1 MTPENLAVSADG
13 TQLTG
18 QGEPGASVTVKDEAG
33 NTLGTG
39 VVGDNGNFTVPL
51 APAQKNGETL
61 DVTQKD
67 AAGNASPVAQVDAGD
82 TTAPAVPK
90 GLAVSP
96 NGTQLTGQG
105 EPGASVTVKD
115 DAGNTLGTGVVGD
128 NGNFTVP
135 LAPAQ
140 KNGETL
146 DVTQK
151 DAAGNTSPV
160 AQVDAGDT
168 TAPVVPKGLAVSP
181 NGTQLTGQGEP
192 GASVTVKD
200 DAGNTL
206 GTGVVGD
213 NGNFTVPLAPA
224 QKNGETLDVTQKDA
238 AGNTSPVAQVDAGD
252 STAPAAPKNL
262 AVSPNGTQLTGQG
275 EPGASVAVKDAAGNT
290 LGTGVVDDAGNFKA
304 NLSPVQ
310 KNGEKLNVTQKDV
323 AGNTS
328 PVAQVDAG
336 DSTAPLAPRNLA
348 VSPDGT
354 QLTGQGEPGA
364 GVTVKDDAGNTL
376 GTGTVGGNGNFTINL
391 SPVQK
396 NGETLDVTQKD
407 AAGNTSPVAQVDAG
421 DSTAPAAL
429 KNLKVSEDGSQ
440 LTGEG
445 EPGANVTITDDAGK
459 TLGTGVV
466 DDEGN
471 FKANLSPVQRNG
483 ETLNVTQKDAAGNT
497 SPVVQVEAGDSTAP
511 VAPRNLAVSE
521 DGSQLTGEGE
531 PGADVTVKD
540 DAGNTLGTGTVNDD
554 GSFQVPLEPAQIN
567 GETLSVTQQDAA
579 DNTSPVVTVDAPLGI
594 GSNSDFVE
602 YLYQS
607 ILVRASEPDGHAY
620 WTGTLDSGE
629 LTRAELVDTFLNS
642 VEAKEVVEPVARLY
656 YALLDREPEDAG
668 LRYWAA
674 EIRAGNLT
682 LEEVSH
688 HFVYSAEYDGT
699 FGIDVSDEQFLNWV
713 YQAAFARGPGE
724 DDGRSSWLEAL
735 ENGASR
741 AEVLLGISE
750 SVEHVALTA
759 EAIEILLLSGVP
771 GFNGGSA
778 ALGNPLLLA
787 PASNDLLDG
796 LFLDDAHEG
805 VYGDVPLEDGD
816 VLDASETEIVGVDA
830 QDADGL
836 IA

>member
-1 MTPENLAVSADG
+1 MAVNSIPSTHTAEKQPDLSSGSVSNTLSLSLLQLAAVNLGGDSIAVTHFALDEDVNTVDLTFDSKYFTGINIVNRAYIVLERKNGENWERVQTINGHETGLNTGVIDVSLLGTNVVGNGIVDGAIFTIYNLPEGEYRVGFAPNGTLAIGTTSTVHVRATDYFDITPPVTPENLAVSADG

-160 AQVDAGDT
+160 AQVDAGD
-168 TAPVVPKGLAVSP
+168 
-181 NGTQLTGQGEP
+181 
-192 GASVTVKD
+192 
-200 DAGNTL
+200 
-206 GTGVVGD
+206 
-213 NGNFTVPLAPA
+213 
-224 QKNGETLDVTQKDA
+224 
-238 AGNTSPVAQVDAGD
+238 
-252 STAPAAPKNL
+252 
-262 AVSPNGTQLTGQG
+262 
-275 EPGASVAVKDAAGNT
+275 
-290 LGTGVVDDAGNFKA
+290 
-304 NLSPVQ
+304 
-310 KNGEKLNVTQKDV
+310 
-323 AGNTS
+323 
-328 PVAQVDAG
+328 
-336 DSTAPLAPRNLA
+336 
-348 VSPDGT
+348 
-354 QLTGQGEPGA
+354 
-364 GVTVKDDAGNTL
+364 
-376 GTGTVGGNGNFTINL
+376 
-391 SPVQK
+391 
-396 NGETLDVTQKD
+396 
-407 AAGNTSPVAQVDAG
+407 
-421 DSTAPAAL
+421 STAPAAL

-497 SPVVQVEAGDSTAP
+497 SPVVQVDAGDSTAP